1 MIICDIQSSNNIQAA
16 IIDNFLTENLLQIN
30 PEKCELVIDLRGSI
44 PENTQVKVGS
54 TDLKPSTASKCLGV
68 WWTPDLYVL
77 QKPLPK
83 TQRLKRH
90 FSLLDA
96 FTGP

>member
-16 IIDNFLTENLLQIN
+16 IIDNFLTENLLQIY
-30 PEKCELVIDLRGSI
+30 PEKCELVIDSCGSI

-68 WWTPDLYVL
+68 WWTPDLCSTKAVAENSKA
-77 QKPLPK
+77 QKAF
-83 TQRLKRH
+83 
-90 FSLLDA
+90 FSFGCIA
-96 FTGP
+96 GP